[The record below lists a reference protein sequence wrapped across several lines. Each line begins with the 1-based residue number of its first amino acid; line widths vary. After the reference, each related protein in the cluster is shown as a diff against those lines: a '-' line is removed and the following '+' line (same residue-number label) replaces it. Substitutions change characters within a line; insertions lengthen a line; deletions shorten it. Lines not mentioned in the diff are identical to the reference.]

1 LPETVVGIRLIK
13 IKIVLMSI
21 AVNLFV
27 PLIADLSFALECFNS
42 KFLFDITPNSDQPS
56 DLAMAPNGD
65 IYLVD
70 GVNNR
75 IMVFDGQGKQK
86 FVFGSRGEKIGE
98 FKHPLGIDISRDGKV
113 FIADAGNHRIQSFD
127 LMGNFLQMFIVKTGP
142 KEKPADPVD
151 VMFSKLNNYLY
162 VSDNDNHNIKVFDR
176 NGKLKFQWGKFGEGP
191 GEFRY
196 PGMLASNEFN
206 QIFVVDVLNTR
217 VQIFD
222 PFGKYIDEIGSWGV
236 FPGRLFRPKGVVIDK
251 KNRVFVSDS
260 YMGLIQ
266 VYTGLGRF
274 LGAVCESNEKR
285 QFVTPVGMIID
296 DKRNRLKVV
305 EMRANKITVLQ
316 ILN

>member
-1 LPETVVGIRLIK
+1 VGIRLIK
-13 IKIVLMSI
+13 IKIVFIYI

-27 PLIADLSFALECFNS
+27 TLIADLSFSLECLNS
-42 KFLFDITPNSDQPS
+42 TFLFEIAPNSDQPS
-56 DLAMAPNGD
+56 DLAIAPNGD

-75 IMVFDGQGKQK
+75 IMVFDGRGRLK
-86 FVFGSRGEKIGE
+86 FVFGTRGENKGE
-98 FKHPLGIDISRDGKV
+98 FKHPLGIGISEDGKV

-127 LMGNFLQMFIVKTGP
+127 LMGNFLKMFIVKTGP
-142 KEKPADPVD
+142 EEKPADPVD
-151 VMFSKLNNYLY
+151 VMVSKLNNYLY
-162 VSDNDNHNIKVFDR
+162 VSDNDNHKIKVFDPDG
-176 NGKLKFQWGKFGEGP
+176 NLKFQWGKFGEGP

-196 PGMLASNEFN
+196 PGILTANEFN

-236 FPGRLFRPKGVVIDK
+236 FPGKLFRPKGVVIDK

-274 LGAVCESNEKR
+274 LGAVCENNKKR
-285 QFVTPVGMIID
+285 QFITPVGMVMD
-296 DKRNRLKVV
+296 NTHNRLKVV
-305 EMRANKITVLQ
+305 EMRANKISILK